1 VAGEPKISVDSYVTL
16 HGLVAYPWE
25 HERRHGISLRAES
38 IVPAQ
43 SPASAAAPAK
53 AS

>member
-1 VAGEPKISVDSYVTL
+1 VTL

-25 HERRHGISLRAES
+25 HEGRHGISLRAEA

-43 SPASAAAPAK
+43 SSTASSPSAAK